1 MFDTVLTRFSRRLDL
16 GPGGFSDRIRKKSD
30 GHRCGSRV
38 SSFFFL
44 FGHKNSSK
52 MECRRR
58 RRRRRHRIYRIDDIW
73 RIRSIRCIRNGI
85 RGTFFCVCP
94 LFSFFLFLLYIFV
107 ISVLLG
113 TRRPLSRP
121 GIRALSRY
129 RVFRLPSFSR
139 LAAWRRFELPSFF
152 FLIRFGRRS
161 GNFVFFFDRPAVT
174 VAKKKSIFFPQ
185 KAAHSRKR
193 WGDFGLRLSPEVAV
207 VFNGAKKKRQ
217 SMATVIDR
225 TRRGSL
231 LFIGRFPSTSQSQRS
246 VRVLRLRRGSSA
258 KKKKRPAR
266 RTQRKNDER
275 LIFWTRLVSKK
286 RLSSENRHQ
295 RSNGDQSG
303 RF

>member
-1 MFDTVLTRFSRRLDL
+1 MHPQWD
-16 GPGGFSDRIRKKSD
+16 PGHF
-30 GHRCGSRV
+30 
-38 SSFFFL
+38 
-44 FGHKNSSK
+44 
-52 MECRRR
+52 
-58 RRRRRHRIYRIDDIW
+58 
-73 RIRSIRCIRNGI
+73 
-85 RGTFFCVCP
+85 FFCVS
-94 LFSFFLFLLYIFV
+94 FIFFLSFSSLHLRYFCV
-107 ISVLLG
+107 VGNAASVVSA
-113 TRRPLSRP
+113 RYSR
-121 GIRALSRY
+121 IVS
-129 RVFRLPSFSR
+129 LPSFSATEFFSIGGVASLR
-139 LAAWRRFELPSFF
+139 VTEFF

-258 KKKKRPAR
+258 KKKTSRTKDAEEKRRAPHLLDEVGFEKTSFEWKSTPTIERRPIRKVLAR
-266 RTQRKNDER
+266 LTVE
-275 LIFWTRLVSKK
+275 TLVITASVLYV
-286 RLSSENRHQ
+286 RR
-295 RSNGDQSG
+295 
-303 RF
+303 